1 MPRVSETVLRSVA
14 FLCPRP
20 EEAEAHSKVGG
31 TCFLI
36 GHQII
41 VDEIPQP
48 AFVPYMVTAQHVLR
62 NAGSTAIRINRKD
75 GGRPDIIELECHDW
89 IPHPGGADLAIA
101 PMSECIDQAIHDITY
116 IQTHDFVTKEKIDKH
131 KIGPG
136 DEVFISDRLNHQ
148 GKEDDTAALR
158 SGNISTVLETI
169 WNEATQRDEESFA
182 LEMRSRTESSGAP
195 VVAYRTPATILST
208 DIASRCFFC
217 LLGVNWGYVFDKE
230 TGENS
235 WLNGIVPAWK
245 IIETLEVP
253 MLRENQQAGI
263 EEWMQAHLPK
273 RGPLSVLN
281 GTRTQSPSEAPP
293 HVNPQR
299 AAASAPSA
307 AARERR
313 LYPRFGLPD

>member
-14 FLCPRP
+14 FLYPRP

-48 AFVPYMVTAQHVLR
+48 AFVPYMVTARHVVW
-62 NAGSTAIRINRKD
+62 NAACTAIRINRKD
-75 GGRPDIIELECHDW
+75 GGKPAIIELDCHDW

-116 IQTHDFVTKEKIDKH
+116 IQTYDFVTKEKIDKH

-136 DEVFISDRLNHQ
+136 DEVFISDRFLNHQ
-148 GKEDDTAALR
+148 GKEDHTAALR
-158 SGNISTVLETI
+158 SGNISMMLDTI
-169 WNEATQRDEESFA
+169 WNKATQRDEESFA
-182 LEMRSRTESSGAP
+182 VEMRSRTEFSGAP
-195 VVAYRTPATILST
+195 VAAYRTPATILST
-208 DIASRCFFC
+208 DIASRYFFC

-253 MLRENQQAGI
+253 TLREKQHAGT
-263 EEWMQAHLPK
+263 EEWMQGHLLKVPAAV
-273 RGPLSVLN
+273 R
-281 GTRTQSPSEAPP
+281 
-293 HVNPQR
+293 R
-299 AAASAPSA
+299 AAVA
-307 AARERR
+307 
-313 LYPRFGLPD
+313 

>member
-14 FLCPRP
+14 FLYPRR
-20 EEAEAHSKVGG
+20 EEAEAHSEVGG

-48 AFVPYMVTAQHVLR
+48 AFVPYMVTARHVLR
-62 NAGSTAIRINRKD
+62 NPGSTAIRINRKD

-131 KIGPG
+131 QIGPG

-148 GKEDDTAALR
+148 GKGYDTAALR
-158 SGNISTVLETI
+158 SGNISTMLETL

-182 LEMRSRTESSGAP
+182 VEMRYRTEFSGAP
-195 VVAYRTPATILST
+195 VAAYRTPATILST
-208 DIASRCFFC
+208 DIASRYFFC

-253 MLRENQQAGI
+253 TLRENQQAGI

-273 RGPLSVLN
+273 RSPPSALN
-281 GTRTQSPSEAPP
+281 ATRTQPPSEAPP
-293 HVNPQR
+293 HVNPQH

-313 LYPRFGLPD
+313 SYRRFGLPD

>member
-14 FLCPRP
+14 FLYPRR
-20 EEAEAHSKVGG
+20 EEAEAHSEVGG

-36 GHQII
+36 GHQIV

-101 PMSECIDQAIHDITY
+101 PMSECIDEAIHDITY
-116 IQTHDFVTKEKIDKH
+116 IQTYDFVTKEKIDKH

-136 DEVFISDRLNHQ
+136 DEVFISDWFLNHQ
-148 GKEDDTAALR
+148 GKEDNTAALR
-158 SGNISTVLETI
+158 SGNISMMLDTI
-169 WNEATQRDEESFA
+169 WNKTTQRNEESFA
-182 LEMRSRTESSGAP
+182 VEMRSRTEFSGAP
-195 VVAYRTPATILST
+195 VAAYRTPATILST
-208 DIASRCFFC
+208 DIASRYFFC

-245 IIETLEVP
+245 IMETLEVP
-253 MLRENQQAGI
+253 TLREKQHAGI
-263 EEWMQAHLPK
+263 EEWMQGHLPK
-273 RGPLSVLN
+273 WSPPSVLN
-281 GTRTQSPSEAPP
+281 ATRTPIT
-293 HVNPQR
+293 
-299 AAASAPSA
+299 
-307 AARERR
+307 
-313 LYPRFGLPD
+313 